1 METIIEKFK
10 DRMCGVIDI
19 GNRNKNPI
27 LNTLTSI
34 DLTVIKFNYPLLKQL
49 QMSEEFQKVAR
60 KDIGSQS

>member
-1 METIIEKFK
+1 
-10 DRMCGVIDI
+10 MCGVIDI